1 MAVTLR
7 LARRGAKKSPFYHV
21 VATDSRNPRDGKFI
35 EQVGTYDPNPS
46 PAIIT
51 FKFDRV
57 EHWMKQ
63 GALPSSTVAQL
74 LKLQKKQAASAA
86 KK

>member
-35 EQVGTYDPNPS
+35 EQVGTYDPNLS
-46 PAIIT
+46 PAKIT
-51 FKFDRV
+51 FEADRV
-57 EHWMKQ
+57 EHWIKM
-63 GALPSSTVAQL
+63 GAQPSSTVAQL
-74 LKLQKKQAASAA
+74 LKLQKKQAAAAA